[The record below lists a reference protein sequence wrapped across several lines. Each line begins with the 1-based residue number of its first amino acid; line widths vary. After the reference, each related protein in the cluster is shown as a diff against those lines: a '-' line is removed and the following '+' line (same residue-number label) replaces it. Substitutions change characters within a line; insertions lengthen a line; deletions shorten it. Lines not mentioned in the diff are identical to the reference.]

1 MHQKDLMVIDAIKDI
16 VSESYK
22 INLFSSVNDVK
33 EAVDV
38 TAYIMKKHTR
48 LKNYTIAKTLN
59 RSTTSDFATR
69 AVHNIEAKKKDANFN
84 ARLVELEVRLLTY

>member
-1 MHQKDLMVIDAIKDI
+1 MTEKDLMAIDAIKDI

-38 TAYIMKKHTR
+38 AAYIMKKHTR

-59 RSTTSDFATR
+59 RSTASDFASK
-69 AVHNIEAKKKDANFN
+69 AVQNIEAKKKDQKFN
-84 ARLVELEVRLLTY
+84 ERLIELEVRLLRY